1 MFKIIQ
7 KIPSRKEEI
16 GNFVTHTVGTA
27 LSIVGLILLVIK
39 ALKVGGGLR
48 LFSFLVFGITLIV
61 LYLSSSLYHGLPLII
76 KSKTLYKVLRICDH
90 SAIFL
95 LIAGT
100 YTPFTLVTL
109 SGSLGLKLFIAV
121 WSIAIFGIVIKI
133 IYIGKFPVF
142 FTALY
147 IAMGWLIA
155 FAVKPLFQNL
165 PLGGIIFLFAGG
177 IFYTSG
183 VAFYASQRLM
193 YNHFIWHFFVLAGS
207 VCHYFAIL
215 LFV

>member
-1 MFKIIQ
+1 MFKIIP

-16 GNFVTHTVGTA
+16 GNFITHTVGTA
-27 LSIVGLILLVIK
+27 LSITGLIFLIVK

-48 LFSFLVFGITLIV
+48 LFSFLVFGVTLIV

-76 KSKTLYKVLRICDH
+76 KSRALHKILKICDH

-109 SGSLGLKLFIAV
+109 SGSLGLRLFIAV
-121 WSIAIFGIVIKI
+121 WSIAILGIVIKA
-133 IYIGKFPVF
+133 IYIGKFPVI
-142 FTALY
+142 FTVLY

-155 FAVKPLFQNL
+155 FAIKPLFQNL
-165 PLGGIIFLFAGG
+165 TMGGIIFLFAGG
-177 IFYTSG
+177 FFYTFG
-183 VAFYASQRLM
+183 VVFYALQRLT